1 MSPTPNTRTS
11 PKEATP
17 PPPYRSTPSPPPDSR
32 AVPPSAPSSPE
43 IASSGSNGQVRPLH
57 RRPRSTTPDAHR
69 WLSEDEGRRAS
80 RPSPSAQRVNRN
92 VDGNARV
99 GDAGPSTRAHR
110 ENLERSFRE
119 HDPVR
124 QEESVAQVQ
133 DVPRRRKHGRS
144 VSLLTRTPREDSVDA
159 RSRPV
164 KEDQASEAPSKDT
177 LLSATVDGPTLRVP
191 TPPPGI
197 PGPSAIGTVPD
208 FIDGRGGD
216 GIGASVP
223 SRTTFDA
230 PIVAVDE
237 ELSGVEAK
245 KALLDKLEGHLQCPD
260 CPQSRRSLLHNPVTL
275 PCGHTLSAP
284 HLSFPALPPI
294 APVQDMHDPDELL
307 AVQRRRHQQ
316 KLALWAG
323 VRCTV
328 VGCKRYAGGTEEQ
341 EAHDERP
348 AGVPIFPVPPP
359 IVPPSINAP
368 VDNLPPAYS
377 SIAGPNV
384 PSTLPLLDTRI
395 EKLINLIQVEKERL
409 KDGMEVGRVRQDMGD
424 SSGSSSDDG
433 HDASGDEGLPS
444 APRPP
449 RSTKRR
455 RRRLLPLQRQTG
467 AEDEWQFKKELMLN
481 TECDVCAMTL
491 YEPLTTPCQHYRAF
505 AESVSRERWTTL
517 PGAPSVA
524 RISLALH
531 SSRTIHRARRSL
543 TTAFPAEYAERRSS
557 IESEEREAL
566 LSTPLFVCT
575 LAFPGMPTI
584 LHVFEPRYRLMI
596 RRCIESGSPRFGM
609 VLPARGTGPE
619 SLQGV
624 MEYGTMLEIQS
635 VQMLPDGRSIVETV
649 GTHRF
654 RILEKGSLDG
664 YTVGRIERMDDIS
677 PEEEEEMERQAVER
691 RAQANRSFTSAP
703 ISPSLSS
710 TSLEALP
717 MTHSSSAPCLSM
729 PAPTAPNVLQPPGG
743 GGMDFAALAAQSAA
757 NNAPPFQAP
766 SPEETPESTEEL
778 MSICRAFIDQ
788 LRSGSAP
795 WLLQRLNNTYGSMPE
810 DKSEFS
816 YWMALVMPIDEYEKA
831 RLLPI
836 RSARLRLKLIVHWV
850 ESLRGSWWFS
860 NGCVVG

>member
-1 MSPTPNTRTS
+1 MSPSPHMRTT
-11 PKEATP
+11 PKEASP
-17 PPPYRSTPSPPPDSR
+17 PPPYRSTPSPPPASR
-32 AVPPSAPSSPE
+32 PLPPNAH
-43 IASSGSNGQVRPLH
+43 VRPLH

-69 WLSEDEGRRAS
+69 WLSQDEGRRAS
-80 RPSPSAQRVNRN
+80 RPSPSAQCVNRN
-92 VDGNARV
+92 VDGNART

-110 ENLERSFRE
+110 ENLERSFRG
-119 HDPVR
+119 HDAVR

-133 DVPRRRKHGRS
+133 DVSRRRKHGRS
-144 VSLLTRTPREDSVDA
+144 VSLTRTPKEDSVDA

-164 KEDQASEAPSKDT
+164 KEDQAPEAPSKDT

-197 PGPSAIGTVPD
+197 PCPSTIGTVPD

-223 SRTTFDA
+223 SRTTFHA
-230 PIVAVDE
+230 PIVAADE

-275 PCGHTLSAP
+275 PCGHTLSAS
-284 HLSFPALPPI
+284 HLSFPALPPM

-307 AVQRRRHQQ
+307 AVQQRRHQQ

-328 VGCKRYAGGTEEQ
+328 VECKRYAGATEEQ

-359 IVPPSINAP
+359 FVPPSINAP

-377 SIAGPNV
+377 FIAGPNV

-395 EKLINLIQVEKERL
+395 EKLIHLIQVEEERL
-409 KDGMEVGRVRQDMGD
+409 KVEEDGGMEVGRVRQDMGD
-424 SSGSSSDDG
+424 SSGSSSDDE

-449 RSTKRR
+449 RSTKRC
-455 RRRLLPLQRQTG
+455 RRRLLPQQRQTG
-467 AEDEWQFKKELMLN
+467 AEDEWQFKKELILN

-491 YEPLTTPCQHYRAF
+491 YEPLTTPCQHSFCRKC
-505 AESVSRERWTTL
+505 L
-517 PGAPSVA
+517 
-524 RISLALH
+524 
-531 SSRTIHRARRSL
+531 SRTLDHSPRCPVCRQDLPSFTFFQDHPSSKTLMSVL
-543 TTAFPAEYAERRSS
+543 TTALPAEYAERRSS

-596 RRCIESGSPRFGM
+596 RRCIEWGSPRFGM

-619 SLQGV
+619 NLQGV

-635 VQMLPDGRSIVETV
+635 VQMLRDGRSIVETV

-691 RAQANRSFTSAP
+691 RAQANRSSTSAP
-703 ISPSLSS
+703 ISPSLAP
-710 TSLEALP
+710 TSLQALP
-717 MTHSSSAPCLSM
+717 MTHSSSTPRLSM
-729 PAPTAPNVLQPPGG
+729 PTPTAPNVLQPPGG

-757 NNAPPFQAP
+757 NNTPPFHAP
-766 SPEETPESTEEL
+766 SPEDTPESTEEL

-836 RSARLRLKLIVHWV
+836 RSARLRLKLIVYWV
-850 ESLRGSWWFS
+850 ESLRGSWW
-860 NGCVVG
+860 